1 MHLSRLNPVLPAC
14 PQVAIPSAVWF
25 IRRWHSDSLRI
36 PFTGTEILN
45 DKRVFS
51 TRTSAFTG

>member
-1 MHLSRLNPVLPAC
+1 MHLSRLNPVLPAFTSHW
-14 PQVAIPSAVWF
+14 P
-25 IRRWHSDSLRI
+25 SDSLRI